1 MMRRRGRKEER
12 RRRNEGRREGRKEE
26 GKRGGKVRRSAHIH
40 SLNSF
45 TLSFIH
51 SFVHSFTYASGSV
64 PDMWFAA
71 KSKLTILVI
80 LGQAGSVQ
88 MRLLLLRE
96 RVSIFVIVF
105 RAFGRQPTK

>member
-1 MMRRRGRKEER
+1 MRRRGRKEEKR
-12 RRRNEGRREGRKEE
+12 RRSEGRREGRKEE
-26 GKRGGKVRRSAHIH
+26 GKEEERREDRHTYIHSIH
-40 SLNSF
+40 SLF
-45 TLSFIH
+45 HLFIH
-51 SFVHSFTYASGSV
+51 SFIRSFTYASGSV

-105 RAFGRQPTK
+105 HAFGRHPTK